1 MLYAGA
7 QRSCFPCNHNARQRL
22 CYVGTV
28 YLHRGQ
34 VCGLQPFEAMLRLQ
48 ISTLLDMSDEWM
60 LKVKGKAET
69 WGRIAA
75 LERRCLPM
83 MCEDSPLV
91 ILRMC
96 QCGVTPMR

>member
-7 QRSCFPCNHNARQRL
+7 QCSCFPCNYNARQRL

-48 ISTLLDMSDEWM
+48 DSTLLAMSDEGM
-60 LKVKGKAET
+60 QKAEGKAES

-75 LERRCLPM
+75 LKRRGPPM

-91 ILRMC
+91 ILCIC
-96 QCGVTPMR
+96 QCGVIPMR